1 VHDAFEAF
9 WESGG
14 PWPPLALSVIIGVVT
29 MTMGL
34 MLVYH
39 GTKMSSSPL
48 ILCSVTGLLIGLAL
62 TVVLP
67 QALERLMT
75 AMPAERIFM
84 IFILAPLLMFIW
96 EHVVL
101 DHQHVHPLADG
112 TTTGCSEVGCE
123 DGCGMPVAPPD
134 TSAPGGGWAFKP
146 KKAKPSERSTL
157 LGKGKKGAV
166 APSGEAAAAGGGEP
180 WTRRWMPKMLRP
192 GCQPVWLIWL
202 FEKWGL
208 LSRVAAWLIHSF
220 FDGIILGSSDPRP
233 QVMLPLTF
241 AILVCAVQDVAGM
254 YIYFSTRKVDRT
266 FLIVTIVGFAFCFPA
281 GAGVS
286 VAAFWGQRQSEW
298 VDLLR
303 VALAGLFVYMA
314 LFEMAPPHA
323 HGRWNNMKYALAF
336 SFGLGS
342 AYLADAFEEAMH
354 PHRQQQ
360 QGQQADPI
368 TAYSTQYHRQPVHS
382 VYEQPQSWLLRLM
395 AYP

>member
-1 VHDAFEAF
+1 
-9 WESGG
+9 
-14 PWPPLALSVIIGVVT
+14 
-29 MTMGL
+29 
-34 MLVYH
+34 
-39 GTKMSSSPL
+39 
-48 ILCSVTGLLIGLAL
+48 
-62 TVVLP
+62 
-67 QALERLMT
+67 
-75 AMPAERIFM
+75 
-84 IFILAPLLMFIW
+84 MFIW

-112 TTTGCSEVGCE
+112 TTAGCGEVGCD
-123 DGCGMPVAPPD
+123 DGCGGLPVEAPD
-134 TSAPGGGWAFKP
+134 SAEPGVGWAFKP
-146 KKAKPSERSTL
+146 KKAKPSERSSL
-157 LGKGKKGAV
+157 LGKGKKAAV
-166 APSGEAAAAGGGEP
+166 TPSGEAAAAEGGKE
-180 WTRRWMPKMLRP
+180 WTPRRWMPKMLQP

-202 FEKWGL
+202 FEKWAL
-208 LSRVAAWLIHSF
+208 LTRVAAWLIHSF

-233 QVMLPLTF
+233 SVMLPLTF

-266 FLIVTIVGFAFCFPA
+266 FLIVTIVGFAFCFPL

-360 QGQQADPI
+360 QGQQAVPI
-368 TAYSTQYHRQPVHS
+368 SAYSTQYHARPVHNA
-382 VYEQPQSWLLRLM
+382 YEEPPHSSHDRFAWLLRLM